1 MCHIEG
7 VSHCLDHT
15 QAGIL
20 VPVFELAD
28 EDPANTCP
36 VVQFLMCPPPACTEV
51 VNREAKAF
59 SKILLHTT
67 ALRVYDGL
75 QHCLSATNEHCFE
88 VNG

>member
-1 MCHIEG
+1 
-7 VSHCLDHT
+7 
-15 QAGIL
+15 
-20 VPVFELAD
+20 
-28 EDPANTCP
+28 